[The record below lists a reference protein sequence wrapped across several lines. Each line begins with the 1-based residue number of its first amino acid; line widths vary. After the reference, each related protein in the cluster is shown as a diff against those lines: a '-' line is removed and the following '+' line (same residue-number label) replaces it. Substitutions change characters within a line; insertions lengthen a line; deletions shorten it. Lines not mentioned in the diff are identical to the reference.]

1 MLDGGNVNDTS
12 VIECTS
18 IMKCIMNKTK
28 SLSDSQPDL
37 FADPTEP
44 RGDTIEEIFLKMNSA
59 IKRQIC

>member
-1 MLDGGNVNDTS
+1 
-12 VIECTS
+12 
-18 IMKCIMNKTK
+18 MNKTK

-44 RGDTIEEIFLKMNSA
+44 RGDTIEEIFLKMNSE